1 MALADYDAY
10 IDALKANR
18 VADFQTSAAIGRA
31 QRLSAAWRY
40 FVPAP
45 GTPTTSVALDKA
57 SAESIGPIPSVS
69 TGRLTLLAGRMNT
82 GGAAGVACILVDLLN
97 QSGGLN
103 GTLTSV
109 QTTGLPTA
117 ALTRYTSGEGVMAGA
132 VIYTTVGTAG
142 TAIRINYTNQSGT
155 SGQISTTTQIGATNF
170 NAAGTLIPIPLAAG
184 DTGVR
189 SVESVTLD
197 ASTGTAGNFGICLFK
212 PLQMM
217 ALNDVMGAMPLDAV
231 SSGGII
237 GSLCEVN
244 PDACLTVMTIANA
257 AQVVNGAIIL
267 AEV

>member
-10 IDALKANR
+10 LNALNKNR
-18 VADFQTSAAIGRA
+18 ASEFNTSTGGRTLRLAAG
-31 QRLSAAWRY
+31 WRSLL
-40 FVPAP
+40 PAP
-45 GTPTTSVALDKA
+45 STPTTSVALDKTSDA
-57 SAESIGPIPSVS
+57 CIGDIPAIS
-69 TGRLTLLAGRMNT
+69 TGRLTALAARMS
-82 GGAAGVACILVDLLN
+82 AAGNPGFTCILVDLLN

-217 ALNDVMGAMPLDAV
+217 ALSDDMGAMPLDAV

-244 PDACLTVMTIANA
+244 PDACLTVMTMTNIS
-257 AQVVNGAIIL
+257 QTVLGALIL